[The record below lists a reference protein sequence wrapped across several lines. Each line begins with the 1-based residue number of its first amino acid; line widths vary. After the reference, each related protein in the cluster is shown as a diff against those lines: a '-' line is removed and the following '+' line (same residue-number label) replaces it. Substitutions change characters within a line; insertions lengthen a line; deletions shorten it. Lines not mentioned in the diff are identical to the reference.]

1 MIKLA
6 EFLITLSWLT
16 KMMKWLI
23 SEFAF
28 AAKYNSLVDSIT
40 VNQDL
45 IGVCAIKLWNLPQMV
60 KNYKIFNF
68 F

>member
-1 MIKLA
+1 
-6 EFLITLSWLT
+6 
-16 KMMKWLI
+16 MMKWLI

-45 IGVCAIKLWNLPQMV
+45 IGVCAIKLWNLPQIV
-60 KNYKIFNF
+60 NF